1 MSISPS
7 SRVLVVPPDAE
18 SLDSISELGLT
29 TGSCSCQHGERVQYA
44 YYGPNR
50 FGASQSLDDDLVIRC
65 SLRQLVLSNVKL
77 RLEQLQILCQTHNLQ
92 SYSLRRSRARELFL
106 RIILSSCTESCPAC
120 ESGYIFK

>member
-7 SRVLVVPPDAE
+7 SRVIGVPPDAE

-29 TGSCSCQHGERVQYA
+29 RGSRSCQHGEQVQYT
-44 YYGPNR
+44 YHGPNR
-50 FGASQSLDDDLVIRC
+50 FVASHSLDDNLVIRC

-92 SYSLRRSRARELFL
+92 
-106 RIILSSCTESCPAC
+106 
-120 ESGYIFK
+120 G